1 MTMPMASV
9 KSVLIEYFSGR
20 FQVLATR
27 DSLNFRYHRLNGPKQ
42 GTPEYNL
49 YALRSLTTG
58 QIHGPEH
65 LQGLAC
71 KGGVHDGFDQEIR
84 QKKIECQQRNS
95 KEKQRPGHACRA
107 AVGGAF
113 LALSGTLL
121 LSPEPDLKEYDD
133 EHRGG

>member
-71 KGGVHDGFDQEIR
+71 KGASTTALIR
-84 QKKIECQQRNS
+84 KSGRKKSNANS
-95 KEKQRPGHACRA
+95 AIVRRSNARA
-107 AVGGAF
+107 TPAG
-113 LALSGTLL
+113 
-121 LSPEPDLKEYDD
+121 PP
-133 EHRGG
+133 